1 MIYLHKAD
9 LLVFA
14 FYFLIFVTIAFYAGR
29 KKRVLAAD
37 FFINQNRL
45 PWFVI
50 GFSMI
55 ASGISSEQFLG
66 TVGFAYEHGL
76 SVANWEWLNGP
87 SILILVFLFIPFYL
101 KKKIVT
107 MPHFLEHRFDGR
119 VRTIFA
125 LISVLIYVFI
135 NLAGV
140 IYSGG
145 FALSR
150 ILHLNIYL
158 CIWIIAFF
166 AAFFVMYGGMA
177 TIAWTNVF
185 QASMLLISGLLLFLI
200 GLLKVPGGFS
210 SILGEGSRSH
220 LILPAS
226 DPDIPWTGLL
236 VLVLSTNIWYYCTN
250 QNINQSTLGAK
261 NQWHAQIGILFAG
274 FLWLFIPFAD
284 TFPGLIAYAL
294 NPDLPKDNAF
304 IYAVQEL
311 LPTGLTG
318 IVFAVLCAAVITAIQ
333 AGVNGVSTI
342 FTFDFYQRF
351 IKPSASE
358 KELIRTG
365 RIFTAAVL
373 LLGATWAPMVLRFG
387 HIFSYFQ
394 ECWAFVAIPIA
405 TVFVAGILWRKF
417 HAKVAF
423 YILLL
428 TFPMFLMPYVLR
440 ILKIQMNV
448 FNVAGITLF
457 LTVLLVV
464 FLTFMIRPVA
474 EENKDQLIFSFSS
487 SENSLQ
493 GIPWYRKVPFWAV
506 IMMLLYAGVYALFW

>member
-1 MIYLHKAD
+1 
-9 LLVFA
+9 
-14 FYFLIFVTIAFYAGR
+14 
-29 KKRVLAAD
+29 
-37 FFINQNRL
+37 
-45 PWFVI
+45 
-50 GFSMI
+50 
-55 ASGISSEQFLG
+55 
-66 TVGFAYEHGL
+66 
-76 SVANWEWLNGP
+76 
-87 SILILVFLFIPFYL
+87 
-101 KKKIVT
+101 
-107 MPHFLEHRFDGR
+107 
-119 VRTIFA
+119 
-125 LISVLIYVFI
+125 
-135 NLAGV
+135 
-140 IYSGG
+140 
-145 FALSR
+145 
-150 ILHLNIYL
+150 
-158 CIWIIAFF
+158 
-166 AAFFVMYGGMA
+166 
-177 TIAWTNVF
+177 
-185 QASMLLISGLLLFLI
+185 
-200 GLLKVPGGFS
+200 
-210 SILGEGSRSH
+210 
-220 LILPAS
+220 
-226 DPDIPWTGLL
+226 
-236 VLVLSTNIWYYCTN
+236 
-250 QNINQSTLGAK
+250 
-261 NQWHAQIGILFAG
+261 
-274 FLWLFIPFAD
+274 
-284 TFPGLIAYAL
+284 
-294 NPDLPKDNAF
+294 
-304 IYAVQEL
+304 L

-428 TFPMFLMPYVLR
+428 TFPMFLMPYLLR
-440 ILKIQMNV
+440 ILKVQMNV

-506 IMMLLYAGVYALFW
+506 IMMLLYAAVYALFW